1 MENDDGVLLVE
12 MYRDSTDS
20 YMETIVPKELVLD
33 FQSFDDIRIWAEM
46 ELPQFECILTAEDRP
61 CIKFKRIDEIIDWLT
76 DIGCPE

>member
-46 ELPQFECILTAEDRP
+46 EFPQFECILTAEDRP
-61 CIKFKRIDEIIDWLT
+61 CIKFKRITVITIKKT
-76 DIGCPE
+76 

>member
-46 ELPQFECILTAEDRP
+46 DFPQFECILTAEDSP

>member
-46 ELPQFECILTAEDRP
+46 EFPQFECILTAEDRP
-61 CIKFKRIDEIIDWLT
+61 CIKFKKIDEIIDWLT